1 MDVGLV
7 FQAVCAE
14 ERVSNLQSEVFRHA
28 GPGGDL
34 VRGVPQLA
42 FRQRRVV
49 VLDVAV
55 LGAHDAVPFVV
66 VPVSQRDARVDVG
79 VLEDLLRRALVDVAR
94 GRIDVV
100 DVGQNELKGASFRAQ
115 DEVDVFDVA
124 FERVVHLLLRQ
135 KHEAHHA
142 HPKAEQGQTQGRL
155 QGLGP
160 KVSPRLIGQV
170 QLHALVGFRVTQW
183 G

>member
-1 MDVGLV
+1 MGAD
-7 FQAVCAE
+7 A
-14 ERVSNLQSEVFRHA
+14 N
-28 GPGGDL
+28 GPE
-34 VRGVPQLA
+34 
-42 FRQRRVV
+42 

-55 LGAHDAVPFVV
+55 LGPHDAVALVV
-66 VPVSQRDARVDVG
+66 VAICQRDARVDVG

-100 DVGQNELKGASFRAQ
+100 DVGQNELKGASLGAQ
-115 DEVDVFDVA
+115 HEVDVFDVA
-124 FERVVHLLLRQ
+124 FERVVHLLFRQ
-135 KHEAHHA
+135 EHEAHHA

-160 KVSPRLIGQV
+160 KVSPRLVEQA
-170 QLHALVGFRVTQW
+170 QLHAWVGFKVTQW